1 MDPEELNE
9 KEESG
14 NKLMARNNLSGI

>member
-1 MDPEELNE
+1 MDSEELNE